1 MEREKVMP
9 TIFDSDEFNERRK
22 MMLEMFD
29 LHNIPHIKTEVLNDH
44 VGEESPVMELA
55 GLFEFLVNTLI
66 GDVIMGASDSSA
78 TLLEHLKHELEA
90 QIFLMGS
97 LMEDSMEERKERLK
111 KKEEKE
117 EEEPQTEIPNVFKE
131 ALEQIQGKGKA
142 E

>member
-1 MEREKVMP
+1 MP
-9 TIFDSDEFNERRK
+9 TLFENEDFNQRRQA
-22 MMLEMFD
+22 MIEMFVR
-29 LHNIPHIKTEVLNDH
+29 HEIPHIKTEVVNDKI
-44 VGEESPVMELA
+44 GERDEQDSPVMELA

-97 LMEDSMEERKERLK
+97 LIEDRIEERKEELNK
-111 KKEEKE
+111 IKE
-117 EEEPQTEIPNVFKE
+117 EEEQTEIPNVFKE

>member
-22 MMLEMFD
+22 MMLEMFA
-29 LHNIPHIKTEVLNDH
+29 LHNIPHVKTEVINDN
-44 VGEESPVMELA
+44 VGKESPVLELA

-66 GDVIMGASDSSA
+66 GDVIMGGNDSAA

-90 QIFLMGS
+90 QVFLMAS
-97 LMEDSMEERKERLK
+97 LIEDRIEERKEELK
-111 KKEEKE
+111 KKE

>member
-1 MEREKVMP
+1 MP
-9 TIFDSDEFNERRK
+9 TLFENEDFNQRRQA
-22 MMLEMFD
+22 MIEMFVR
-29 LHNIPHIKTEVLNDH
+29 HEIPHIKTEVVNDKI
-44 VGEESPVMELA
+44 GERDEQDSPVMELA

-97 LMEDSMEERKERLK
+97 LMEDSLEERKERLNK
-111 KKEEKE
+111 IKE
-117 EEEPQTEIPNVFKE
+117 EEEQTEIPNVFKE
-131 ALEQIQGKGKA
+131 ALEQIQGKGEA